1 MIRRLD
7 PERLENI
14 LMAFFRPSAE
24 EQNNKWL
31 LRIFPFLFPRKEE

>member
-14 LMAFFRPSAE
+14 LIAFFRPE
-24 EQNNKWL
+24 NERRKFLN
-31 LRIFPFLFPRKEE
+31 RTFPFLKRDK